1 MYLCKRLTDK
11 NMDHLYLRNQTGT
24 DSHFNHARGRN
35 NDAEEIV
42 EHPRDYRRQKER
54 LGVSRQ
60 RLISERRE
68 RHEHRREDLNVSHW
82 DLVEV
87 NFLKHIAPE
96 FANIIERDYGLHAVR
111 LSNFNQDVLFIVSAE
126 NRFNQ
131 VFLKDLEE
139 FCESEGNDLEA
150 KFKPLTTISDFHYV
164 TSERIKLNEDT
175 HTLCEHSIIKL
186 ISDNRYDRENREIKR
201 KMMSYLEERARIKP
215 LSEDMIQIDSID
227 EHSLEE
233 LVDNFDII
241 DNVVQGLG
249 KIRVVPDPF
258 NDFRRVLDFR
268 LAVPDGLP
276 IIGVLDTGTIAE
288 EPFTQLDAGGT
299 DLTNEHDYHSVHEGH
314 GTTVA
319 SLASFGWNYFHTNN
333 DANKIEADA
342 MIYTIKVQN
351 NAEGRL
357 NISDIQQAII
367 SAHRNQGVRIFNL
380 SMNARSKNYNSDIS
394 PYAYILDSLAYELDI
409 LIFISTGNLLREDI
423 EAIQDEMTD
432 EHTPEEVC
440 NFLRY
445 PCHFYKPGFERATSH
460 FCVCTNLDEP
470 AESMNNITIGAI
482 ADNLQD
488 GDHTD
493 MSLGKGFPAYYTK
506 KYYIDYNGEIN
517 GTKFNQNQC
526 NKHVFKPD
534 IVMPGGDVLTE
545 NSAMEVISTNALGLC
560 YIKNSGTSYA
570 APLAANLAAKV
581 LRRYPNLTMQSVKAL
596 LVNSAEKVP
605 STYLDDTILNLKR
618 EASGTEDIEGLEPNE
633 KTKLSKKYS
642 AELLNSFISGHGIP
656 NMTECLS
663 STRKR
668 VTLVIEDRVA
678 FDSYKV
684 MNLTLPQYINRH
696 PGRTALKMTATLC
709 FKFRPKLNDALSYNP
724 LHISFFI
731 GNSMNHDNPSR
742 NAEEYALRSKS
753 ENEERMRIKGK
764 AFTWSDDFYPASS
777 KRFSNVQKV
786 EYNFRGVELERVHD
800 QMSIVVRCTGR
811 DLYPLNKEEHP
822 FSLVITLEETDH
834 EELRNESLYDELQN
848 LNTLEAIGELT
859 IEAEA

>member
-1 MYLCKRLTDK
+1 
-11 NMDHLYLRNQTGT
+11 MDHLFLRNQTGT
-24 DSHFNHARGRN
+24 DSHFNHARGRD
-35 NDAEEIV
+35 NDAEEV
-42 EHPRDYRRQKER
+42 VDHPRDYRRQKER
-54 LGVSRQ
+54 LGISRT
-60 RLISERRE
+60 RLIHEREE
-68 RHEHRREDLNVSHW
+68 RHEHRREDLDVSHW
-82 DLVEV
+82 DMIEV

-111 LSNFNQDVLFIVSAE
+111 YSNFNQDVLFIVSAP
-126 NRFNQ
+126 NRFEQ
-131 VFLKDLEE
+131 VFMKDMED
-139 FCESEGNDLEA
+139 FCGSDGNDIDTR
-150 KFKPLTTISDFHYV
+150 FKTLTTISDFHYV
-164 TSERIKLNEDT
+164 TSERIKQNEDI

-186 ISDNRYDRENREIKR
+186 ISDSRYDRENREIKR
-201 KMMSYLEERARIKP
+201 KMMSYLDERAHVKP

-227 EHSLEE
+227 GHSLEE
-233 LVDNFDII
+233 LIDNFDII
-241 DNVVQGLG
+241 DSVVQGLG

-258 NDFRRVLDFR
+258 NGFRHALDFR
-268 LAVPDGLP
+268 LVIPDGLP
-276 IIGVLDTGTIAE
+276 VVGVLDTGTIAE

-319 SLASFGWNYFHTNN
+319 SLASFGWNYFHA
-333 DANKIEADA
+333 DVGAQEIEADA
-342 MIYTIKVQN
+342 RIYTIKVQN

-367 SAHRNQGVRIFNL
+367 SAHRNQGIRIFNL

-409 LIFISTGNLLREDI
+409 LIFISTGNLVREDV
-423 EAIQDEMTD
+423 EAIQEEMVD
-432 EHTPEEVC
+432 EHTPEEVR

-445 PCHFYKPGFERATSH
+445 PNHFYKPGFDRAASH
-460 FCVCTNLDEP
+460 FCDCTNLDEP
-470 AESMNNITIGAI
+470 AESMNNMTIGAL
-482 ADNLQD
+482 ADNQQA
-488 GDHTD
+488 GDHTHLT
-493 MSLGKGFPAYYTK
+493 LGKEFPAYYTE

-517 GTKFNQNQC
+517 GTKFNQNQR
-526 NKHVFKPD
+526 NKHIFKPD
-534 IVMPGGDVLTE
+534 IVMPGGDVLSE
-545 NSAMEVISTNALGLC
+545 DSAMEVISTNALGLC

-581 LRRYPNLTMQSVKAL
+581 LRKYPNLTMQSVKAL
-596 LVNSAEKVP
+596 LINSAEGVP
-605 STYLDDTILNLKR
+605 ATYLNDTILSLKR
-618 EASGTEDIEGLEPNE
+618 EASGTDNIDGLETSE
-633 KTKLSKKYS
+633 KTKLSKKYN
-642 AELLNSFISGHGIP
+642 ADLLNNFISGHGMP
-656 NMTECLS
+656 NVEECLS
-663 STRKR
+663 STQKR
-668 VTLVIEDRVA
+668 VTLVIEDSVA

-731 GNSMNHDNPSR
+731 GNSMNHDDPTG

-753 ENEERMRIKGK
+753 DNEERMRIKGK

-786 EYNFRGVELERVHD
+786 EYNFRGSELAGIHD

-811 DLYPLNKEEHP
+811 DIYPLNKEEHP

-834 EELRNESLYDELQN
+834 ADLRNESLYDELQN
-848 LNTLEAIGELT
+848 LNTLEAIGELAV
-859 IEAEA
+859 EAEA